1 MEISVWANLWA
12 PFCGANNL
20 KFQKLKGELIKAQND
35 HKNLWIKAGKPA
47 CSGLSNQS
55 SPRDGQMA
63 VPSLSPP
70 MNQPAV
76 VSQSSAQSS
85 SPHSSPACSGRG
97 TKRLFLNFYLFFK
110 MDFSSFVSPFFFF
123 KTGFLNYY
131 LFFKLDFSTFIS
143 FSKWISQTLSLFT
156 LDFSTFIS
164 FLKWISQLLSLFRP
178 ADRGYSCYVCKKFKF
193 NSGDQLAKHLLGKR
207 WDFQKK
213 KRDFLG
219 IFSKRGGGSPQFP
232 KML

>member
-35 HKNLWIKAGKPA
+35 HKNLGIKAGKPA

-110 MDFSSFVSPFFFF
+110 MDFSSFVSPFFSL
-123 KTGFLNYY
+123 KR
-131 LFFKLDFSTFIS
+131 DFSTIIS
-143 FSKWISQTLSLFT
+143 FSNWISQLSSLFQNG
-156 LDFSTFIS
+156 
-164 FLKWISQLLSLFRP
+164 FLKLCLFLHWTSQLLSLF
-178 ADRGYSCYVCKKFKF
+178 
-193 NSGDQLAKHLLGKR
+193 
-207 WDFQKK
+207 
-213 KRDFLG
+213 
-219 IFSKRGGGSPQFP
+219 
-232 KML
+232 